1 MLNST
6 SSRRM
11 RDRMPRATNLKQTH
25 KLPHQTCVLWIPD
38 APGYAANFGPDGVK
52 VSSNPDLACHLTEDQ
67 AEQIALR
74 MRQQLGMRASIRPY
88 YVRTQSFVG
97 GV

>member
-11 RDRMPRATNLKQTH
+11 PNRMPRATNHKQTH
-25 KLPHQTCVLWIPD
+25 KLQPQTCVLWIPD
-38 APGYAANFGPDGVK
+38 APGYAAKFGPGGIK
-52 VSSNPDLACHLTEDQ
+52 FSSNPDQACHLTEDQ
-67 AEQIALR
+67 AEQIVLH

-88 YVRTQSFVG
+88 YVRQQSFVG